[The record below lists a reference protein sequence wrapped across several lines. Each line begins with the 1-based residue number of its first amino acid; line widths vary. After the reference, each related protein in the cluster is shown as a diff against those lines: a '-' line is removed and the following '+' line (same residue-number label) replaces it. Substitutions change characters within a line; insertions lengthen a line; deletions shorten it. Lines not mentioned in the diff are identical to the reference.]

1 MNLKHLFSTR
11 IKLFKAGIL
20 LALLAISDSLLTD
33 FGIRNYYITEANP
46 LMNYLY
52 ETSVFGFYMI
62 KIGLPLLLLYFI
74 TKIEPRNYLQL
85 LVGSTLF
92 LYSCVLCLHIIWIS
106 SLHKLN

>member
-11 IKLFKAGIL
+11 KKIFKAGIL
-20 LALLAISDSLLTD
+20 LVLLAISDSLLTD
-33 FGIRNYYITEANP
+33 FGIQNYYITEANP

-74 TKIEPRNYLQL
+74 AKIEPRKYLQL